1 MVFVLKVIKWL
12 LSPQY
17 VRDLYEY
24 MTIGMATIG
33 TLSMVSAVG
42 AIETNQWLLGASAV
56 TLGITS
62 YALSLYSQIL
72 YSEAQ

>member
-1 MVFVLKVIKWL
+1 MTTKTKENTMNKKNNKLKKF
-12 LSPQY
+12 
-17 VRDLYEY
+17 YEY
-24 MTIGMATIG
+24 MTIGMATVG